1 MVLEMAGKT
10 DPGLFR
16 AGVGRAVITP
26 PVGFV
31 IDGPEHGAREST
43 GVLDDLL
50 ARVIVLESNGT
61 RVILVSLDVW
71 GLSTG
76 ISGSIKTA
84 AGAASGGDANSVWLT
99 TTGNAS
105 SPPLWRDDPQY
116 ARYAAYLPEQIAGA
130 ARMAVGSLEPASMG
144 SKGTLLPDVSTFIEG
159 PGRPGNAALFVMA
172 INRADGSGIARV
184 LNFACPATILGES
197 TMWTADYPGYAS
209 WAIEQ
214 NGGGLTLFSQAPS
227 HDIRPYDWWDNNP
240 EPTHAERSP
249 QDVHAMGLLL
259 ATQAANGAAET
270 TQRRNVEVD
279 IRNDELS
286 GIQVMRIGDAY
297 FVSTDRPQP
306 NKFARRFRRELTHSN
321 TFVSVNLSGGMF
333 DDKATFDARAIK
345 RGTAILRELGAS

>member
-159 PGRPGNAALFVMA
+159 PGRPGNAAPCRRIGHRSGVELRLPGNNSWRIDNVDSRLPRIRFLGD
-172 INRADGSGIARV
+172 RAKR
-184 LNFACPATILGES
+184 
-197 TMWTADYPGYAS
+197 
-209 WAIEQ
+209 
-214 NGGGLTLFSQAPS
+214 
-227 HDIRPYDWWDNNP
+227 RR
-240 EPTHAERSP
+240 THAVFS
-249 QDVHAMGLLL
+249 
-259 ATQAANGAAET
+259 GA
-270 TQRRNVEVD
+270 
-279 IRNDELS
+279 
-286 GIQVMRIGDAY
+286 
-297 FVSTDRPQP
+297 VS
-306 NKFARRFRRELTHSN
+306 
-321 TFVSVNLSGGMF
+321 
-333 DDKATFDARAIK
+333 
-345 RGTAILRELGAS
+345 